1 MNAPRVLGQFAH
13 RVVLQEVDP
22 SKTSEEVTAAAV
34 AVQRKLLGTLS
45 PLLGDIGSLALFRR
59 SLKLS
64 EATFPLY
71 SDVRSNDREGL
82 LNALHEILRKQS
94 PNVILTA
101 SVALLAAY
109 INLMET
115 FIGEQLTRQLLQDA
129 WPDLH
134 TFPPKEGSA

>member
-1 MNAPRVLGQFAH
+1 MNAPQVLGQFAH
-13 RVVLQEVDP
+13 RAILQEVGP
-22 SKTSEEVTAAAV
+22 SKTSQEVTAAAV
-34 AVQRKLLGTLS
+34 AVHAKLLDTLS

-64 EATFPLY
+64 EATL
-71 SDVRSNDREGL
+71 RSNDREGL
-82 LNALHEILRKQS
+82 LNALQEILGKQS
-94 PNVILTA
+94 PNVVLTA

-109 INLMET
+109 ITLLET

-134 TFPPKEGSA
+134 TFPPRKD

>member
-13 RVVLQEVDP
+13 RVVVQEVGP

-34 AVQRKLLGTLS
+34 AVHRKLLGTLS

-71 SDVRSNDREGL
+71 SEVRSNDREGL
-82 LNALHEILRKQS
+82 LNALLEILRKQS

-109 INLMET
+109 VELLAT
-115 FIGEQLTRQLLQDA
+115 FIGERLTRQLLQEA
-129 WPDLH
+129 WPEIL
-134 TFPPKEGSA
+134 TVPQRRSG

>member
-1 MNAPRVLGQFAH
+1 MNDPQVLERFAH
-13 RVVLQEVDP
+13 RVILQAVGP
-22 SKTSEEVTAAAV
+22 SKTSEEVTAASV
-34 AVQRKLLGTLS
+34 AAHTKLLGTLS

-71 SDVRSNDREGL
+71 SEVRSNDREGL
-82 LNALHEILRKQS
+82 LNALHEILGKQS

-109 INLMET
+109 INLLET

-134 TFPPKEGSA
+134 IFPPRKD

>member
-1 MNAPRVLGQFAH
+1 MNDPQVLEPFAH
-13 RVVLQEVDP
+13 RVILQAVGP
-22 SKTSEEVTAAAV
+22 SKTSDEVTAASV
-34 AVQRKLLGTLS
+34 AVHTKLLGALS
-45 PLLGDIGSLALFRR
+45 PLFGDIGSLALFRR

-71 SDVRSNDREGL
+71 SEVRSNDREGL

-109 INLMET
+109 INLLET

-134 TFPPKEGSA
+134 TFPPRKD